1 VQLWKHI
8 ADEIDCYR
16 YNAQFSMSE
25 QINRCNESLVY
36 PAAGRITPINCILG
50 DEN

>member
-16 YNAQFSMSE
+16 YNAQLSMRE
-25 QINRCNESLVY
+25 QINWCNESLVY
-36 PAAGRITPINCILG
+36 PAARRITLSEAFLG